1 MSARK
6 SASDL
11 QDKIYG
17 ACDCH
22 VHLFMPDIFSYSND
36 RRYTPASATL
46 IDLAA
51 HNEMLG
57 VTHTVLVQPSCYGT
71 DNRAVCHGLTALG
84 AEHARGVVV
93 IDVDHITD
101 KELRALH
108 LKGVRGIRLNLSVS
122 GRGDIARIRAE
133 MNHAA
138 ERIGP
143 MGWHMQIFASPTQL
157 ALLLPLIRDSNVP
170 IVLDHFAGGAAL
182 APQIA
187 ELLER
192 PDIWIKLSAPSR
204 VSGVP
209 EYADLAP
216 VVTRF
221 ADVAPDRL
229 IWASDWP
236 HTGGH
241 GRRSSS
247 IEDIEPFAAIDD
259 RQDLHHLARWI
270 DNDELFRRI
279 LTTNAYTLY
288 DF

>member
-1 MSARK
+1 MSVQE
-6 SASDL
+6 SESFL
-11 QDKIYG
+11 QKKDYG
-17 ACDCH
+17 ACDSH
-22 VHLFMPDIFSYSND
+22 VHLFMPDIFSYDRD

-46 IDLAA
+46 TDLAA

-57 VTHTVLVQPSCYGT
+57 VTHTVLVQPSCYGS
-71 DNRAVCHGLTALG
+71 DNRALCHGLTVLG
-84 AEHARGVVV
+84 SDRARGVVV
-93 IDVDHITD
+93 IDVEHVTD
-101 KELRALH
+101 EELRALH

-122 GRGDIARIRAE
+122 GQGDIARIRAE
-133 MNHAA
+133 IERAA

-157 ALLLPLIRDSNVP
+157 ALLLPLIRDAQLPV
-170 IVLDHFAGGAAL
+170 VLDHFAGGAAL
-182 APQIA
+182 ADQIT

-192 PDIWIKLSAPSR
+192 PNIWIKLSAPSR
-204 VSGVP
+204 VSTTPG
-209 EYADLAP
+209 YTDLAP
-216 VVTRF
+216 AVARF
-221 ADVAPDRL
+221 ADAAPERL

-241 GRRSSS
+241 GRRSGS

-259 RQDLHHLARWI
+259 RQDLHRLAWWV
-270 DNDELFRRI
+270 DNGELFRRI